1 MKAFN
6 NDLDMHFKHNLLWT
20 EFFGHQDSREEVM
33 MIKEQ
38 FRVLV
43 EQFTAQI
50 SESQRRSRK
59 RFVVLSSPHLP
70 GNK

>member
-6 NDLDMHFKHNLLWT
+6 NDLDMNCKHNLLWT

-50 SESQRRSRK
+50 SESQR
-59 RFVVLSSPHLP
+59 
-70 GNK
+70 